1 MRRLWAVLGVCV
13 VLGSL
18 GSAQQ
23 GDPEWL
29 QNAVWLRTYLS
40 GQSLAYDPNAKL
52 LASPAG
58 FGQIFLYRADDGT
71 LVRAL
76 RGHTDMVTSVAFSHD
91 GKWLASGDRRGVIRV
106 WNVADGTVIR
116 EWAAHEKEIIA
127 VLFSPDGSLLVSG
140 TDRVVNIWRT
150 EDWSL
155 VHQIVQKEENRVI
168 PGVSAIAFSPDGK
181 MLAIGDYLKTRVIQV
196 SGWKEILRLRRA
208 EALAFSPDGQSLA
221 MSDDRDIAIV
231 GLSDGK
237 TLRVLKGHSSTVT
250 HLDFSHDGKLLASAS
265 QDRAIALWDPS
276 AGRVLRT
283 MTRHT
288 DTVNVVLFSEDDRQ
302 LFSIGNDRVIRVW
315 RVADGREMRRITG
328 DLPGPAYKIAV
339 SSDGQLVATVLG
351 AEIKFLNLR
360 DGQVVRTLAVQ
371 DVVITDA
378 EFSPAGQLLAASLC
392 TSFSSE
398 SECLQGEIRLWN
410 VADGQVVRAWGREH
424 QAWIREIEFSPDGQ
438 LLVSVDVQKQARLW
452 RVSTGEEVW
461 KLEDVGKDVGAPVA
475 FSPDS
480 KVLALVSSDGI
491 TLWRVEDQQII
502 IVISNFDVWDMIFS
516 ADGQMLITNGGEEGD
531 EIRFWDIATGKL
543 LRRLTWHTWT
553 VLGLGLSPKGDR
565 LISGSADRTMK
576 LWRMEDG
583 SLIGSLFGYTG
594 WVTSVAFSPDDKFVI
609 SGGEDGIA
617 VWDVDALR

>member
-23 GDPEWL
+23 GAPEWL

-40 GQSLAYDPNAKL
+40 GQSLAYEPNGKL

-71 LVRAL
+71 FVRAL
-76 RGHTDMVTSVAFSHD
+76 KGHTDMVTSVAFSPD
-91 GKWLASGDRRGVIRV
+91 GKWLASGDQSGVIRI
-106 WNVADGTVIR
+106 WNVADGTVVR
-116 EWAAHEKEIIA
+116 EWAAHDEEIIA

-140 TDRVVNIWRT
+140 ASRAVNIWST

-155 VHQIVQKEENRVI
+155 VHQLVQKEENRII
-168 PGVSAIAFSPDGK
+168 PGVSAIAFSTDGK
-181 MLAIGDYLKTRVIQV
+181 MLAIGDYFKTRIIQV
-196 SGWKEILRLRRA
+196 SDWREVLRLRRS
-208 EALAFSPDGQSLA
+208 ESLAFSPDGQYLA
-221 MSDDRDIAIV
+221 ISDDRDITIV
-231 GLSDGK
+231 SLSDGK
-237 TLRVLKGHSSTVT
+237 TLRVLKGHSGTVT

-265 QDRAIALWDPS
+265 QDRTIALWNPS
-276 AGRVLRT
+276 LGQVLRT

-302 LFSIGNDRVIRVW
+302 LFSIGDDRVIRVW
-315 RVADGREMRRITG
+315 RAADGREMRRITG
-328 DLPGPAYKIAV
+328 DLPGPARKIAV
-339 SSDGQLVATVLG
+339 SSDGQLVATAFG
-351 AEIKFLNLR
+351 AEIKLFDLR
-360 DGQVVRTLAVQ
+360 NGQAVRTLAIQGGRV
-371 DVVITDA
+371 TDIA
-378 EFSPAGQLLAASLC
+378 FSPKEQLLAASLC
-392 TSFSSE
+392 TSFSPEPE
-398 SECLQGEIRLWN
+398 SVCLQGEIRLWN
-410 VADGQVVRAWGREH
+410 VVDGQVVRVWGKEH
-424 QAWIREIEFSPDGQ
+424 KALIMEIEFSPDGQ
-438 LLVSVDVQKQARLW
+438 LLVSVDLQNQARLW
-452 RVSTGEEVW
+452 RVSSGEEVW
-461 KLEDVGKDVGAPVA
+461 KLEDVGAPAA

-480 KVLALVSSDGI
+480 KVLALVSSNGI

-516 ADGQMLITNGGEEGD
+516 ADGRMLITNGGEEGD

-543 LRRLTWHTWT
+543 LRRLTWHTWI
-553 VLGLGLSPKGDR
+553 VLGLGLSPNGER
-565 LISGSADRTMK
+565 LVSGSADRTMK

-583 SLIGSLFGYTG
+583 SLIGSLFGYTSE
-594 WVTSVAFSPDDKFVI
+594 VTSVAFSPDDKFVI

>member
-23 GDPEWL
+23 GAPEWL

-40 GQSLAYDPNAKL
+40 GQSLAYEPNAKL

-76 RGHTDMVTSVAFSHD
+76 RGHTDMVTSVAFSPD
-91 GKWLASGDRRGVIRV
+91 GKWLASGDRRGIIRV
-106 WNVADGTVIR
+106 WNVADGTIIR
-116 EWAAHEKEIIA
+116 EWAAHGEEIIA
-127 VLFSPDGSLLVSG
+127 VLFSPDGSLLVSA

-150 EDWSL
+150 GDWSL
-155 VHQIVQKEENRVI
+155 VHQIVQKEENRII

-181 MLAIGDYLKTRVIQV
+181 LLAIGDYLKTRVIQV
-196 SGWKEILRLRRA
+196 SDWKEVLRLRRA
-208 EALAFSPDGQSLA
+208 GALAFSPDGQYLA
-221 MSDDRDIAIV
+221 MSDDKDIAIV
-231 GLSDGK
+231 SLSDGK
-237 TLRVLKGHSSTVT
+237 TLRVLRGHNDTVNY
-250 HLDFSHDGKLLASAS
+250 LAFSHDGKLLASAS
-265 QDRAIALWDPS
+265 ADKTIALWDPS
-276 AGRVLRT
+276 VGRALRT

-288 DTVNVVLFSEDDRQ
+288 ATVNMVLFSEGDRQ
-302 LFSIGNDRVIRVW
+302 LFSIGNDRAIRVW
-315 RVADGREMRRITG
+315 RVADGREMRHITG

-339 SSDGQLVATVLG
+339 SSDGQLVATILG
-351 AEIKFLNLR
+351 AEIKLLDLR
-360 DGQVVRTLAVQ
+360 DGHVVRTLTVQ
-371 DVVITDA
+371 GGSVTDVA
-378 EFSPAGQLLAASLC
+378 FSPKEQLLAASLC

-398 SECLQGEIRLWN
+398 FECLQGEIRLWN
-410 VADGQVVRAWGREH
+410 VADGQLVRVWGKEH
-424 QAWIREIEFSPDGQ
+424 KAPITEIEFSPDGQ
-438 LLVSVDVQKQARLW
+438 MLVSVDVQSQARLW
-452 RVSTGEEVW
+452 RVSTGEKVW
-461 KLEDVGKDVGAPVA
+461 ELEDVRAPAA
-475 FSPDS
+475 FSPDG
-480 KVLALVSSDGI
+480 KVLALASSNGI

-502 IVISNFDVWDMIFS
+502 IVISNFEVKDMIFS

-531 EIRFWDIATGKL
+531 EIRFWDVATGKL
-543 LRRLTWHTWT
+543 LRRLTWHTWV
-553 VLGLGLSPKGDR
+553 VLALGLSSKGDR
-565 LISGSADRTMK
+565 LVSGSADRTIK

-594 WVTSVAFSPDDKFVI
+594 EVTSVAFSPDDKFVI

>member
-23 GDPEWL
+23 DAPEWL
-29 QNAVWLRTYLS
+29 QNAIWLRTYLS
-40 GQSLAYDPNAKL
+40 GQSLAYEPNAKL

-71 LVRAL
+71 FVRAL
-76 RGHTDMVTSVAFSHD
+76 RGHTDMVTSVVFSPD
-91 GKWLASGDRRGVIRV
+91 GKWLASGDRRGVIRI
-106 WNVADGTVIR
+106 WNVADGTIIR
-116 EWAAHEKEIIA
+116 EWAAHGEEIIA
-127 VLFSPDGSLLVSG
+127 VLFSPDGSLLVSA

-150 EDWSL
+150 GDWSL

-181 MLAIGDYLKTRVIQV
+181 LLAIGDYLKTRVIQV
-196 SGWKEILRLRRA
+196 SDWKEVLRLRRA
-208 EALAFSPDGQSLA
+208 EALAFSPDGRYLA
-221 MSDDRDIAIV
+221 MSEEEDIAIV
-231 GLSDGK
+231 SLSDGK
-237 TLRVLKGHSSTVT
+237 ALRILRGHKNIITC
-250 HLDFSHDGKLLASAS
+250 LAFSHDGKLLASAS
-265 QDRAIALWDPS
+265 VDRTIALWNPS
-276 AGRVLRT
+276 LGQVLRT

-288 DTVNVVLFSEDDRQ
+288 DTVNAVLFSEDDRQ
-302 LFSIGNDRVIRVW
+302 LFSVGNDRAIRVW
-315 RVADGREMRRITG
+315 QVVDGREMRHITG

-339 SSDGQLVATVLG
+339 SSDGQLVATILG
-351 AEIKFLNLR
+351 AEIKLLDLR
-360 DGQVVRTLAVQ
+360 DGHVVRTLTVQ
-371 DVVITDA
+371 GGSVTDVA
-378 EFSPAGQLLAASLC
+378 FSPKEQLLAASLC

-398 SECLQGEIRLWN
+398 FECLQGEIRLWN
-410 VADGQVVRAWGREH
+410 VADGQVVRVWGKEH
-424 QAWIREIEFSPDGQ
+424 RAPITEIEFSPDGQ
-438 LLVSVDVQKQARLW
+438 MLVSVDVQSQARLW

-461 KLEDVGKDVGAPVA
+461 KLEDVRAPAA
-475 FSPDS
+475 FSPNG
-480 KVLALVSSDGI
+480 KVLALVSSNGI

-502 IVISNFDVWDMIFS
+502 IVISNFEVKDMIFS

-531 EIRFWDIATGKL
+531 EIRFWDVATGKL
-543 LRRLTWHTWT
+543 LRRLTWHTWVVL
-553 VLGLGLSPKGDR
+553 VLGLSSKGDR
-565 LISGSADRTMK
+565 LVSGSADRTIK

-594 WVTSVAFSPDDKFVI
+594 GVTSVAFSPDDKFVI